1 MTAFVPNDIFREV
14 RRKKG
19 SRQQLATLLET
30 STTNIMRWERGETWP
45 EPAMLRRLCTLFEMT
60 PEELGFSERAV
71 PQQDIHLQQGRA
83 GAHPTSTSI
92 GPVYDNAIPLLP
104 AV

>member
-1 MTAFVPNDIFREV
+1 MTTFVPNDIFREV

-45 EPAMLRRLCTLFEMT
+45 EPAMLRKLCMLFEMT

-71 PQQDIHLQQGRA
+71 PQQDIHVQQRKTGM
-83 GAHPTSTSI
+83 GSTSTSI
-92 GPVYDNAIPLLP
+92 SPVYDNAIP
-104 AV
+104 